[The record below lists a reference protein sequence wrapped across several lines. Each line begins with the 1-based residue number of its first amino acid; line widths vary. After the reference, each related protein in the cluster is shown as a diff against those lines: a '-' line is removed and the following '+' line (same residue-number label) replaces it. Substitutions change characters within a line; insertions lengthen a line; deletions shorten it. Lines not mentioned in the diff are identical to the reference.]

1 MHSPPLAVRGFI
13 FQSPSKLLLTFVSR
27 IMPRSNFSS
36 APALRMGAGLFLFTQ
51 SQHTWIQFPGSVFQN
66 RFDSCHCASTP
77 RFTSRNSK
85 NRWSIGVTVNL
96 SAENLSAENLSAE
109 SRLVFNFRGS
119 DCVLSSFRLTG
130 CDEQLPGSE
139 SLIPRNLV
147 HSQYTVWP
155 SQPASPSV
163 RIFASRPGTP
173 NQKHQIFP
181 AEGFQAFFGDPMFF
195 ATTGPY

>member
-96 SAENLSAENLSAE
+96 SAENLSAE

-147 HSQYTVWP
+147 HSQCTVWP

-173 NQKHQIFP
+173 NL
-181 AEGFQAFFGDPMFF
+181 
-195 ATTGPY
+195 